1 MIRTLVTSSGTTVY
15 LGKNAQGN
23 QYLCANS
30 EQDTYWLHLQNHASP
45 HAILCTH
52 IHDKAGLIEAAAFV
66 KQYSKLKNDRKVKVM
81 YCKLENIQMTKTPGL
96 VRTKKNPH
104 ILVI

>member
-1 MIRTLVTSSGTTVY
+1 MIRTLATSGGTTVY

-23 QYLCANS
+23 HYLCANS
-30 EQDTYWLHLQNHASP
+30 EHDTYWLHLQDHASP

-52 IHDKAGLIEAAAFV
+52 IHDKASLVEAATFV
-66 KQYSKLKNDRKVKVM
+66 KQYSKLKNEKKVKVI

-96 VRTKKNPH
+96 VRTKKNPD
-104 ILVI
+104 ILII